1 MQWLVMV
8 MHVLEIGPVGS
19 AVLSGLVASAMEIHP
34 VKMNPRLVKNARI
47 GTRRNL
53 ATTTTASMLHARIA
67 RRPAATGKAEIFNAG
82 SITI

>member
-53 ATTTTASMLHARIA
+53 ATASMLHTRIA

>member
-53 ATTTTASMLHARIA
+53 ATTSMLHTRIA
-67 RRPAATGKAEIFNAG
+67 RRPAATGNAG

>member
-53 ATTTTASMLHARIA
+53 ATASMLHARIA